1 MQGREHLADAKRG
14 QSAVAAAR
22 RQSAVEGPGVAGKL
36 GAVPAQQLL
45 ALQRSAGN
53 AAAVRWMT
61 STKPGGPPPAG
72 PSLSAA
78 AEKAGDVTSAGDAN
92 NQFTGASVAGGY
104 RNPDATTNAAQYGS
118 VVGSGVGTVT
128 SAAGL
133 VGQGVRFHRARMDR
147 KNAKPGTAED
157 HALGRDMKAGAGG
170 TAEQGLSFVNMS
182 TGLAAAVMNLK
193 HVVQAAVSGVAAAS
207 SGIGV
212 VAASVQSVRFIR
224 KADRA
229 RRRVAALQ
237 RLMDDQN
244 KPKQALRAANDQ
256 VEALQKAVN
265 DGRTDVET
273 AEASFEKALW
283 EQAQQEVRG
292 AEVDFALLVRLLER
306 ADQAQA
312 ALERDQADLE
322 AARIRQDERA
332 VTSAKMQDALE
343 KQTEKAKRY
352 RGGAVEDISL
362 RDIQEYA
369 ARKNSRG
376 TTMKAIGAVAGLL
389 GVGGSI
395 VSMVAGVALAAGVA
409 AGAGV
414 LVATPVGWGLAGAA
428 ATVALGSA
436 GWKTWRFFQHRWEQS
451 AAPETAGGPTPS
463 RRDRLR
469 RTLAVWKDVGPNER
483 DQHAAALYEMARDE
497 TRPER
502 VKEARDTLVAL
513 GLSWDEMKDDS
524 VNGKKLI
531 AAKFASA

>member
-1 MQGREHLADAKRG
+1 MTGKQGVL
-14 QSAVAAAR
+14 S
-22 RQSAVEGPGVAGKL
+22 P
-36 GAVPAQQLL
+36 QQLL

-53 AAAVRWMT
+53 ATAVQLVT
-61 STKPGGPPPAG
+61 GTKPGGPPAG

-104 RNPDATTNAAQYGS
+104 KNPDATTNAAQYGS
-118 VVGSGVGTVT
+118 VVGSGVGTLT
-128 SAAGL
+128 SAAAL
-133 VGQGVRFHRARMDR
+133 ASQGVKLHRARMGR
-147 KNAKPGTAED
+147 KNAEPGTAED
-157 HALGRDMKAGAGG
+157 HALGRDVKAGAGG

-182 TGLAAAVMNLK
+182 TGLASAVMNLK
-193 HVVQAAVSGVAAAS
+193 HVVQAAVSGAAAAS
-207 SGIGV
+207 SGVGV
-212 VAASVQSVRFIR
+212 IAASVQTVRFIR

-237 RLMDDQN
+237 KLMDDQN
-244 KPKQALRAANDQ
+244 KPKQALKAANDQ
-256 VEALQKAVN
+256 VEALQRAVT
-265 DGRTDVET
+265 DGRVDAET
-273 AEASFEKALW
+273 ADASFEDALW
-283 EQAQQEVRG
+283 EQARQEARG

-312 ALERDQADLE
+312 ALARDQADLE
-322 AARIRQDERA
+322 AARTRQEERA
-332 VTSAKMQDALE
+332 VVSAKMQDALE
-343 KQTEKAKRY
+343 KQTEKVKRY
-352 RGGAVEDISL
+352 RGAAVEDISL

-369 ARKNSRG
+369 ARKNTRG

-395 VSMVAGVALAAGVA
+395 ASMVAGVVLAAGVA

-436 GWKTWRFFQHRWEQS
+436 GWKAWRFFRHRWEQS
-451 AAPETAGGPTPS
+451 AAPETAGAHTPS

-469 RTLAVWKDVGPNER
+469 RTLAFWKDVGPNER

-497 TRPER
+497 TKPER
-502 VKEARDTLVAL
+502 VEGARDTLLAL

-524 VNGKKLI
+524 LNGRKLI